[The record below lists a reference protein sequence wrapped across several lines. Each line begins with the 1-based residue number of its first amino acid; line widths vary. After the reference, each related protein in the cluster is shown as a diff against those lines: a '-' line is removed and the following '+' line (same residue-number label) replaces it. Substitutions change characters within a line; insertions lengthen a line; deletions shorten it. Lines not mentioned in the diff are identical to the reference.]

1 MVTLG
6 FFSGR
11 MVVSKEEKRS
21 RIFVLKYGNALDIKV
36 EKELIRN
43 LILLKL
49 LKNNPK

>member
-11 MVVSKEEKRS
+11 MVVRKEEKWS
-21 RIFVLKYGNALDIKV
+21 RIFVLKYGNALDIKD

-43 LILLKL
+43 LMLLKIVE
-49 LKNNPK
+49 K